1 MLMKTLDND
10 NKWQG
15 KCLTIGGNV
24 LVDEL
29 NRRKCSGMCGVS
41 ADLLGVG
48 PRWLIKVAL
57 GAHVASERRY
67 AGRNDA
73 EMPVVRDSGV

>member
-15 KCLTIGGNV
+15 KCLTIGVNV

-29 NRRKCSGMCGVS
+29 NRWKCSGMCGVS

-48 PRWLIKVAL
+48 PQWLIKVAL
-57 GAHVASERRY
+57 GAHVILERRY
-67 AGRNDA
+67 MG
-73 EMPVVRDSGV
+73 